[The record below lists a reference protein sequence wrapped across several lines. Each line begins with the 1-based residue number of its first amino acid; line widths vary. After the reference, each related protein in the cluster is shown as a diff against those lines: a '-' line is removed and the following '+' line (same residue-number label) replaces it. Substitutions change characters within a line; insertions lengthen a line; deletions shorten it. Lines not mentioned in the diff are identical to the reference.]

1 MVDLAPVN
9 ACERLVNVDLL
20 LTQLMQSLVSY
31 KLLHRV
37 DVKGDGRVDF
47 EYTTCKK
54 LQKFS

>member
-31 KLLHRV
+31 ELLHRV

-47 EYTTCKK
+47 ENTTCKK
-54 LQKFS
+54 LQKS